1 MKDSN
6 EWDKILTPLLGY
18 EIVIVND
25 YQTTNK
31 VIGKLYEKFKK
42 TYKIPS
48 NLLDSIKNCKYL
60 SYYYNEKE
68 RNEYLNTWQSKS
80 TIYFETYTK
89 EQYDV
94 YLKIC
99 LENQYIPD
107 LDSNHYIDVGCSC
120 KLCSNKRQYIFQKA
134 KNGVK
139 ITEKINH
146 IELVNEFNKN
156 KQVIISQ
163 VNRNIVRPNIN
174 QVKMNTTMQSIMNI
188 KY

>member
-1 MKDSN
+1 M
-6 EWDKILTPLLGY
+6 G
-18 EIVIVND
+18 
-25 YQTTNK
+25 
-31 VIGKLYEKFKK
+31 
-42 TYKIPS
+42 
-48 NLLDSIKNCKYL
+48 
-60 SYYYNEKE
+60 
-68 RNEYLNTWQSKS
+68 
-80 TIYFETYTK
+80 
-89 EQYDV
+89 
-94 YLKIC
+94 
-99 LENQYIPD
+99 
-107 LDSNHYIDVGCSC
+107 
-120 KLCSNKRQYIFQKA
+120 QYIFQKA